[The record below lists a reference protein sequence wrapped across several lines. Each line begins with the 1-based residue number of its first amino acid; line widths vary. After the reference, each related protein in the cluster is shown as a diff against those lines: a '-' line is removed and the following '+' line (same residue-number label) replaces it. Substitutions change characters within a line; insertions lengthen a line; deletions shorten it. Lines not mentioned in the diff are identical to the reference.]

1 MPKYYIIPIDQDGFA
16 YLGRKSMV
24 NPYNNGP
31 AGWGRGAPNVFG
43 GNEQGGIDQTLC
55 METREE
61 SRCKVDLNQL
71 NLGRKVQLH
80 NADAPNGD
88 PMTFYA
94 IRGNFVYDPQPFFPD
109 FLLQMPKYR
118 ECTGDVLR
126 IALGTMDYPNHAA
139 ANQHV
144 RAAFVAAFGVPDAN
158 VRMNDF
164 YESEAMEA
172 LRYAAAE
179 VQWGRI

>member
-31 AGWGRGAPNVFG
+31 AGWGQGAPNVFG

-80 NADAPNGD
+80 QAAAPNGVM
-88 PMTFYA
+88 MTFYA

-126 IALGTMDYPNHAA
+126 IALGTMDYANPAA
-139 ANQHV
+139 AV
-144 RAAFVAAFGVPDAN
+144 LGAYVAQFGVPNAN

-164 YESEAMEA
+164 YGSAAMEA
-172 LRYAAAE
+172 LSYAAFE